1 MGISNIE
8 RMVEAIV
15 RDEMNFVKMM
25 SMEELDQYVED
36 MVRSRLEAM
45 DNDQIVELYEDL
57 GD

>member
-1 MGISNIE
+1 MSISNIE